1 MWSGKS
7 LEKTQQGTNQC
18 FLRLAKVKRENTE
31 YKFDQKEWNLKNKI
45 QATEREIISL
55 QDQLE
60 IIANIVEESQ
70 VMVTSEKRL
79 FELGESSIF
88 LINSRENKLIDSQLK
103 QNKIQNDYF
112 KAATTLFENLRLN
125 L

>member
-1 MWSGKS
+1 MRSGKS

>member
-1 MWSGKS
+1 VKFPIFLRKERGD
-7 LEKTQQGTNQC
+7 
-18 FLRLAKVKRENTE
+18 LRLARVKRENTE

-45 QATEREIISL
+45 RATEREIISL

-60 IIANIVEESQ
+60 IIENIVIESGI
-70 VMVTSEKRL
+70 MVASEKRL
-79 FELGESSIF
+79 FEVGESSIF

-112 KAATTLFENLRLN
+112 KAAAKLFENLRLN